1 MTTKP
6 ASRKTLADLFP
17 LISQADIPE
26 KAKADMASAV
36 RKVAKVIGT
45 NPALLPVDAQS
56 LRRRLETVS
65 HQLAGVSQGRWN
77 NIRSLLGKALAL
89 ATPILPGRSYT
100 PLTPAWQT
108 LVDRLEFGRRT
119 RLLPLM
125 RRFSELEI
133 SPDKLTL
140 ADLEAYRVAIC
151 EDRLR
156 SNPESTWDS
165 LAWSWNACVREIPEW
180 PQIAV
185 PRKAKREIYSFP
197 WDYYPPSLHEEVQA
211 YLRHIAG
218 HDLSEDSPESPAR
231 PATLETRERQLRMA
245 AAAAIH
251 KGVPRDQL
259 TSLKELLT
267 IDRYVL
273 ILQFFKDRSGGKSSP
288 QTQHMAYFLKTVLR
302 HHLKLDDDA
311 LIPFEKINRQINPK
325 KKRRG
330 LTRKNRER
338 LRPFDDPDV
347 VKKFLELPWRI
358 RKDVEEDKKSPIKRR
373 ALRAQLAVA
382 IAILQI
388 IPVRRKNIHEIEID
402 KHLIARGKH
411 LYLVF
416 EEDETK
422 TEEPIDFEIPTEYKD
437 LIAWYV
443 REYRPHLL
451 RTQTNAL
458 FPGEGAKPKSGGTL
472 AEQVKK
478 IIFDYLGLPFNLHL
492 FRHAGTK
499 IYLDVR
505 PGQYGIPQRV
515 LGHRSSTTTMS
526 VYAGTETKAAGLHF
540 ASVLRERRLSSELP
554 ERVRPPRPK
563 IPKNKNDKG
572 SDK

>member
-17 LISQADIPE
+17 LISQADISE
-26 KAKADMASAV
+26 KAKADMASSV
-36 RKVAKVIGT
+36 RKVTKVLGT
-45 NPALLPVDAQS
+45 DPALLPIDPQN
-56 LRRRLETVS
+56 LRRRLETIS
-65 HQLAGVSQGRWN
+65 PKLAGVSQGRWN
-77 NIRSLLGKALAL
+77 NIRSLFGKALAL

-100 PLTPAWQT
+100 PLTPAWQAR
-108 LVDRLEFGRRT
+108 VDRLEFGRRT
-119 RLLPLM
+119 RLLPLL

-133 SPDKLTL
+133 SPDNLVL

-156 SNPESTWDS
+156 SNPENTWDS
-165 LAWSWNACVREIPEW
+165 LVWSWNACVREIPEW

-185 PRKAKREIYSFP
+185 PRKAKREVYSFP
-197 WDYYPPSLHEEVQA
+197 WEFYPPSFYEDVQA
-211 YLRHIAG
+211 YLRRIAG
-218 HDLSEDSPESPAR
+218 DDLSEDAPESPAR

-251 KGVPRDQL
+251 KGVPREEL

-267 IDRYVL
+267 LDRYIQ

-288 QTQHMAYFLKTVLR
+288 QTQHMAYFLKTVVKR
-302 HHLKLDDDA
+302 HLKFNDEA

-338 LRPFDDPDV
+338 LRPFDDPEV

-358 RKDVEEDKKSPIKRR
+358 RKDVEKDKKSPIKRR

-388 IPVRRKNIHEIEID
+388 IPVRRRNIHAIEID

-422 TEEPIDFEIPTEYKD
+422 TEEPIDFEIPSEHKD

-451 RTQTNAL
+451 RIHTNAL
-458 FPGEGAKPKSGGTL
+458 FPGADAKPKSAGTL
-472 AEQVKK
+472 AKQVKD
-478 IIFDYLGLPFNLHL
+478 IIYDYLGLPFNLHL

-563 IPKNKNDKG
+563 TTKDKTDKG

>member
-1 MTTKP
+1 MSMKP

-17 LISQADIPE
+17 LISQADISE
-26 KAKADMASAV
+26 KAKADMASSV
-36 RKVAKVIGT
+36 RKVTKVLGT
-45 NPALLPVDAQS
+45 DPALLPIDPQN
-56 LRRRLETVS
+56 LRRRLETIS
-65 HQLAGVSQGRWN
+65 PTLAGVSQGRWN
-77 NIRSLLGKALAL
+77 NIRSLFGKALAL

-100 PLTPAWQT
+100 PLTPAWQG

-119 RLLPLM
+119 RLLPLL

-133 SPDKLTL
+133 SPDNLVL

-156 SNPESTWDS
+156 SNPENTWDT
-165 LAWSWNACVREIPEW
+165 LVWSWNACVREIPEW
-180 PQIAV
+180 PQIAI

-197 WDYYPPSLHEEVQA
+197 WEFYPPSLYKDVQA
-211 YLRHIAG
+211 YLRRIAG
-218 HDLSEDSPESPAR
+218 DDLSEDAPDSPAR

-251 KGVPRDQL
+251 KGVPREEL
-259 TSLKELLT
+259 TSLKKLLT
-267 IDRYVL
+267 LDRYIQ
-273 ILQFFKDRSGGKSSP
+273 ILQFFKDRSSGKSSP
-288 QTQHMAYFLKTVLR
+288 QTQHMAYFLKTVVKR
-302 HHLKLDDDA
+302 HLKFDDDA
-311 LIPFEKINRQINPK
+311 LMPFEKINRQINPK

-338 LRPFDDPDV
+338 LRPFDDPEV

-358 RKDVEEDKKSPIKRR
+358 RKDVEKDKKSPIKRR

-388 IPVRRKNIHEIEID
+388 IPVRRRNIHAIEID
-402 KHLIARGKH
+402 KHLIAHGKH

-422 TEEPIDFEIPTEYKD
+422 TEEPIDFEIPSEHKD

-451 RTQTNAL
+451 RTHTNAL
-458 FPGEGAKPKSGGTL
+458 FPGADAKPKSGGTL
-472 AEQVKK
+472 AQQVKD
-478 IIFDYLGLPFNLHL
+478 IIYDYLGLPFNLHL

-563 IPKNKNDKG
+563 TTKDKTDKG